1 MAGKLI
7 KRKKI
12 RNWIDDYVKHHDL
25 KFVSLDVD
33 MFAYSS
39 NVSKNEWEKI
49 TLRIYQYTK
58 RYCKKN
64 GYKIKIGMYMEAVV
78 KKSELKKDCQE
89 ISHFK
94 LSEVRPPNIFLYRD
108 NIEDLLPHGSYA
120 SPIIGD
126 RYGMQAWLH
135 HSNEDRK
142 QIYYLF
148 LS

>member
-7 KRKKI
+7 KRKNI
-12 RNWIDDYVKHHDL
+12 QIWIDAYVKHHDL
-25 KFVSLDVD
+25 KFDSLDMD
-33 MFAYSS
+33 MFAYS
-39 NVSKNEWEKI
+39 NVPKNEWEIVALK
-49 TLRIYQYTK
+49 IYQYT
-58 RYCKKN
+58 RLYCKKK
-64 GYKIKIGMYMEAVV
+64 GYKIKSGMYMEIVV

-94 LSEVRPPNIFLYRD
+94 LSEVRPPNIFLYRN
-108 NIEDLLPHGSYA
+108 NIEDLLPHGSYT
-120 SPIIGD
+120 SPIIGG

-135 HSNEDRK
+135 HSNEDKK